1 MSGPE
6 AAVARLDRSL
16 DRVHEILRRGNLTA
30 LPEAAAA
37 IEAEIASLAA
47 TSGPAPR
54 AADLAALRR
63 KLARNALCLEGAA
76 RGIRAA
82 RRRIA
87 EVRGAASGLAA
98 YDAAG
103 RRIPGD
109 ARPASLARRF

>member
-6 AAVARLDRSL
+6 AAVARLDRDL
-16 DRVHEILRRGNLTA
+16 DRVLEILRRGDLAA
-30 LPEAAAA
+30 LPEEVAA
-37 IEAEIASLAA
+37 IEAELASLA
-47 TSGPAPR
+47 SRVAPMPS
-54 AADLAALRR
+54 AAELDALRR

-87 EVRGAASGLAA
+87 EVRGAASGHAA
-98 YDAAG
+98 YDASG
-103 RRIPGD
+103 RRVQVA